1 LGRDR
6 AFRRAAI
13 AFGVVNAILLATTI
27 AMMLTV
33 ASGEISRVD
42 LLAFAIQ
49 LVLVS
54 VLTLLEAAIT
64 VVAVT
69 WWRTRRVRR
78 SSQA

>member
-6 AFRRAAI
+6 AFRQAAI

-42 LLAFAIQ
+42 LLRHPAGAGFRPYAP
-49 LVLVS
+49 
-54 VLTLLEAAIT
+54 
-64 VVAVT
+64 
-69 WWRTRRVRR
+69 
-78 SSQA
+78 

>member
-69 WWRTRRVRR
+69 SWRTRRVRR